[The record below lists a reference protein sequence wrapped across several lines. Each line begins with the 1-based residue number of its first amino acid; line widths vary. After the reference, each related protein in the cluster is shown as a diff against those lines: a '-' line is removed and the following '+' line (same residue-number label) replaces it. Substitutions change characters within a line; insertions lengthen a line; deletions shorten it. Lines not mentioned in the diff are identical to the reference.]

1 MDVTP
6 AIMLLTPVFL
16 PAAMAAGVEPVQFGA
31 LLVAA
36 MAVGMVTPPV
46 GTCLNIT
53 AALAR
58 LDIVRIF
65 WGALPFL
72 VCNVIVLILICFIP
86 AVTTYI
92 PSLFFK

>member
-1 MDVTP
+1 
-6 AIMLLTPVFL
+6 
-16 PAAMAAGVEPVQFGA
+16 
-31 LLVAA
+31 
-36 MAVGMVTPPV
+36 MAVGVVTPPV